1 MQKTNFS
8 RIVLQLN
15 NIFFGF
21 LSDTWRIKSIG
32 LISVLTGYF
41 LFANFLTKFISEGK
55 NELIMVPIIIV
66 FIEII
71 VRIKPAASSK
81 FFYLWTVVDKLRIG
95 AIYAVIL
102 EAFKLGS
109 QTTLLLLQLDK
120 QILELSQLKLIYLKI

>member
-8 RIVLQLN
+8 KITNKLN
-15 NIFFGF
+15 NLFFGF
-21 LSDTWRIKSIG
+21 LSDSWRSKSIS

-71 VRIKPAASSK
+71 IRIKPDASSK
-81 FFYLWTVVDKLRIG
+81 LYYLWTVVDKLRIG

-109 QTTLLLLQLDK
+109 
-120 QILELSQLKLIYLKI
+120 

>member
-8 RIVLQLN
+8 RIIYQLN
-15 NIFFGF
+15 KLFFGF
-21 LSDTWRIKSIG
+21 LNDTWKSKSISI
-32 LISVLTGYF
+32 ISLLAGYF

-55 NELIMVPIIIV
+55 NELIMVPIIIF

-71 VRIKPAASSK
+71 IRIKPSSSSK
-81 FFYLWTVVDKLRIG
+81 FFSLWSVVDKLRIG

-109 QTTLLLLQLDK
+109 
-120 QILELSQLKLIYLKI
+120 

>member
-8 RIVLQLN
+8 RFINQLN
-15 NIFFGF
+15 NLLFGF
-21 LSDTWRIKSIG
+21 LSDTWKSKSIG

-55 NELIMVPIIIV
+55 NELIMVPIIIL

-71 VRIKPAASSK
+71 IRIKPSSSSR
-81 FFYLWTVVDKLRIG
+81 FYYLWSVFDKLRIG

-109 QTTLLLLQLDK
+109 
-120 QILELSQLKLIYLKI
+120 

>member
-1 MQKTNFS
+1 MQKTNFL
-8 RIVLQLN
+8 RISSQLN
-15 NIFFGF
+15 SLLFGF
-21 LSDTWRIKSIG
+21 LSDSWRSKSIG

-71 VRIKPAASSK
+71 IRIKPSSSSK
-81 FFYLWTVVDKLRIG
+81 FYYIWTVVDKLRIG

-109 QTTLLLLQLDK
+109 
-120 QILELSQLKLIYLKI
+120 

>member
-8 RIVLQLN
+8 KITFQLN
-15 NIFFGF
+15 KLFFGF
-21 LSDTWRIKSIG
+21 LSDTWRTKSFS

-55 NELIMVPIIIV
+55 NELIMVPIIIF

-71 VRIKPAASSK
+71 IRIKPSTSSK
-81 FFYLWTVVDKLRIG
+81 FYEIWSVVDKLRIG

-109 QTTLLLLQLDK
+109 
-120 QILELSQLKLIYLKI
+120 

>member
-8 RIVLQLN
+8 RISYQIN
-15 NIFFGF
+15 NLLFGF
-21 LSDTWRIKSIG
+21 LSDTWRSKSIG
-32 LISVLTGYF
+32 LISVLGGYF

-55 NELIMVPIIIV
+55 NELIMVPIIIF

-71 VRIKPAASSK
+71 IRIKPPSSSK
-81 FFYLWTVVDKLRIG
+81 FYYIWTVVDKLRIG

-109 QTTLLLLQLDK
+109 
-120 QILELSQLKLIYLKI
+120 

>member
-8 RIVLQLN
+8 RITYQLYN
-15 NIFFGF
+15 LFFGF
-21 LSDTWRIKSIG
+21 LSETWRSKSIS

-55 NELIMVPIIIV
+55 NELIMVPIIIL

-71 VRIKPAASSK
+71 IRIKPSSSSK
-81 FFYLWTVVDKLRIG
+81 FYKVWSVGDKLRIG
-95 AIYAVIL
+95 AIYAIIL

-109 QTTLLLLQLDK
+109 
-120 QILELSQLKLIYLKI
+120 

>member
-1 MQKTNFS
+1 MQKTKFS
-8 RIVLQLN
+8 RISYQLN
-15 NIFFGF
+15 NLFFGF
-21 LSDTWRIKSIG
+21 LSDTWKSKSIS

-55 NELIMVPIIIV
+55 NELVMVPIIIV

-71 VRIKPAASSK
+71 IRIKPSSSSR
-81 FFYLWTVVDKLRIG
+81 FYYLWSIFDKLRIG

-109 QTTLLLLQLDK
+109 
-120 QILELSQLKLIYLKI
+120 

>member
-8 RIVLQLN
+8 RITYQLN
-15 NIFFGF
+15 NLFFGF
-21 LSDTWRIKSIG
+21 LSGTWRSKSTS

-71 VRIKPAASSK
+71 IRIKPSSNSK
-81 FFYLWTVVDKLRIG
+81 LYNLWSVVDKLRIG
-95 AIYAVIL
+95 AIYAIIL

-109 QTTLLLLQLDK
+109 
-120 QILELSQLKLIYLKI
+120 

>member
-8 RIVLQLN
+8 RITYQLN
-15 NIFFGF
+15 NLFFGF
-21 LSDTWRIKSIG
+21 LSDTWKIKSIG

-71 VRIKPAASSK
+71 IRIKPSSSSK
-81 FFYLWTVVDKLRIG
+81 FYYIWTVVDKLRIG
-95 AIYAVIL
+95 AV
-102 EAFKLGS
+102 
-109 QTTLLLLQLDK
+109 
-120 QILELSQLKLIYLKI
+120 LSLIHI

>member
-8 RIVLQLN
+8 RITYQLN
-15 NIFFGF
+15 NILFGF
-21 LSDTWRIKSIG
+21 LRDTWKAKSIG

-55 NELIMVPIIIV
+55 NELIMVPIIIL

-71 VRIKPAASSK
+71 IRIKPSSSSK
-81 FFYLWTVVDKLRIG
+81 FFDLWSVIDKLRIG

-109 QTTLLLLQLDK
+109 
-120 QILELSQLKLIYLKI
+120 

>member
-1 MQKTNFS
+1 MQKTNFLKITS
-8 RIVLQLN
+8 QLN
-15 NIFFGF
+15 NLFFGF
-21 LSDTWRIKSIG
+21 LSDSWRSKSIG

-41 LFANFLTKFISEGK
+41 LFANFITKFISEGK

-71 VRIKPAASSK
+71 IRIKPSSSSR
-81 FFYLWTVVDKLRIG
+81 FYDLWSVIDKLRIG

-109 QTTLLLLQLDK
+109 
-120 QILELSQLKLIYLKI
+120 

>member
-8 RIVLQLN
+8 RITYKISNLL
-15 NIFFGF
+15 FGF
-21 LSDTWRIKSIG
+21 LSDTWRSKSIG
-32 LISVLTGYF
+32 MISVLTGYF
-41 LFANFLTKFISEGK
+41 LFANFATKFISEGK

-71 VRIKPAASSK
+71 IRIKPTSSSK
-81 FFYLWTVVDKLRIG
+81 FYYLWSVVDKLRIG

-109 QTTLLLLQLDK
+109 
-120 QILELSQLKLIYLKI
+120 